1 MSSRS
6 CNYISLDV
14 TQEVQVVMPVEVH
27 IFLLNSVHNRAW
39 FPRWSTGSLYS
50 YSLATNIACSDH
62 DSFHLNSCFFMV
74 KQNKQEQPFL
84 HNLSVASSTFSSYC
98 YYSLMPNHNYFFRG
112 SKVAKNNPKIYN
124 NKK

>member
-14 TQEVQVVMPVEVH
+14 TQGVQVVMPVEVH
-27 IFLLNSVHNRAW
+27 VFFLNSVHNRAC

-50 YSLATNIACSDH
+50 YSLATNIAWSDH
-62 DSFHLNSCFFMV
+62 NGFNLNSCFFMV

-84 HNLSVASSTFSSYC
+84 YNLSVASPAFQLLLLLNDVQSQLLFQ
-98 YYSLMPNHNYFFRG
+98 R
-112 SKVAKNNPKIYN
+112 
-124 NKK
+124 